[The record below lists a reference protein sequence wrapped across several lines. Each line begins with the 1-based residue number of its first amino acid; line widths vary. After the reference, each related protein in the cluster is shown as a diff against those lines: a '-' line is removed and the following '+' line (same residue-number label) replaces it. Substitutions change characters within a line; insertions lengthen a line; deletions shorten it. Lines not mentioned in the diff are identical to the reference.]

1 MTLKT
6 ASARYGVHTR
16 ILLAALLIGGCERAS
31 QSPEPAELTLAD
43 VYVLVEQPREY
54 EAWWRNFRRI
64 CASAPDPALCELG
77 GEVFRRRCAGCH
89 GAWGVYERKGPS
101 LLGLL
106 GRTRGFF
113 SGSTVVADEGYLR
126 RAVQHHSADLEYVP
140 GWKGTTYLPS
150 GDPSALA
157 YERHRK
163 HLESKYYGLNYG
175 TGDALDGL
183 VALLAAL
190 SPTPGPMG
198 TVTYELNGIDG
209 DRAEAIR
216 KEIER
221 RLESVHHCYAV
232 ARATRAALYGE
243 KGDPGKLVLR
253 LEGSRDWRNVVTTRE
268 NIEDEFLLGCAADA
282 MADVVAAAPR
292 SGLPSSDIEVALT
305 FLPDSTEP
313 VGVGPWTPVTVPRKG
328 PYKRPEPPSDLVNRE
343 ELLAALDEEVARRAR
358 RMHHVC
364 RTAQEPWRCDEAAD
378 TFANRCARCHG
389 TRGVQL
395 RKGPSLVGLLGRE
408 RTFLSGESIV
418 ADQEYVMRAIQDHF
432 SVDEYVPGWKGT
444 LERELATKSGSAA
457 WLSHLIR
464 QEQSS
469 GMYERFGPF
478 SRADVKDLTSFVVA
492 LSPEAGV
499 RDLGRIE
506 VEVRSIEKPQAAT
519 LLQEQLDWRRDS
531 IQDCYAAEL
540 ARESRVSASRRLE
553 GTVSLQLV
561 LARLWDFQYVAQ
573 RQYSFSN
580 PVVLAC
586 VVDAVADTV
595 EAAVLVS
602 PAQREAIEAGEV
614 RVTLHDNGGDHPT
627 ALLRRQ

>member
-1 MTLKT
+1 MTFRT

-16 ILLAALLIGGCERAS
+16 ILLAALLIGGCERVS
-31 QSPEPAELTLAD
+31 ESPEPTELTLD
-43 VYVLVEQPREY
+43 DIYVLVEQPHEY

-77 GEVFRRRCAGCH
+77 GEVFRQRCAGCH

-163 HLESKYYGLNYG
+163 HLESKYYGLNHG

-216 KEIER
+216 KEIEP

-232 ARATRAALYGE
+232 ARATSAALHGE

-253 LEGSRDWRNVVTTRE
+253 LEGSRDWRDLVTRRE
-268 NIEDEFLLGCAADA
+268 NIEHEFLLGCAADA

-292 SGLPSSDIEVALT
+292 SGLPSSDIEVVLT

-313 VGVGPWTPVTVPRKG
+313 VGVGPWTPVTAPRKG
-328 PYKRPEPPSDLVNRE
+328 PYKRAKPPSDLFKPE
-343 ELLAALDEEVARRAR
+343 DLLAALEEMTQEARW
-358 RMHHVC
+358 MHHAC
-364 RTAQEPWRCDEAAD
+364 RETEESWRCDEAAL

-389 TRGVQL
+389 MRGVQL
-395 RKGPSLVGLLGRE
+395 RKGPSLVGLVGRE
-408 RTFLSGESIV
+408 RTFLNGESVV
-418 ADQEYVMRAIQDHF
+418 ADEEYVTRAIQDHF
-432 SVDEYVPGWKGT
+432 SADEYVPGWKGT
-444 LERELATKSGSAA
+444 VDRELATKSGSAA
-457 WLSHLIR
+457 WLSHVVR

-469 GMYERFGPF
+469 GMYERFG
-478 SRADVKDLTSFVVA
+478 SLRRADVKDLTSFVVA

-506 VEVRSIEKPQAAT
+506 IEVRSIEDPQAAM

-561 LARLWDFQYVAQ
+561 PARLLDFQYVAQ

-586 VVDAVADTV
+586 VIDAVADAV

-614 RVTLHDNGGDHPT
+614 RVTLHDSGGDHAT